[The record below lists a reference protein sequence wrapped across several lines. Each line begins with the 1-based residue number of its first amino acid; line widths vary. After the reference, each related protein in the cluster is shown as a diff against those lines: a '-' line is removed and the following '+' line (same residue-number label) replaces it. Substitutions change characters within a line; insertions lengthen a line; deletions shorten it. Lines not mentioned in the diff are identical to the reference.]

1 MMTNRFTRTGVR
13 RRRFDGY
20 VLLMV
25 AIAIAMFFM
34 TLFK

>member
-1 MMTNRFTRTGVR
+1 MTGKFMRTGIR

-25 AIAIAMFFM
+25 SIAIAMFFLI
-34 TLFK
+34 LFK